1 MAMTRS
7 FLMLTSFLALV
18 AVLGFYIV
26 ISKTE
31 LTVPKMVKIFSK
43 KEDICFHSMEMSPIP
58 IPSPKL
64 TNGELYRKQRA
75 DQIQTRTQLLFSGH
89 TGQIRL
95 LKEKAVWIE
104 VSVQTLPCHTAHLN
118 PL

>member
-31 LTVPKMVKIFSK
+31 PTVPKMVEIFSK
-43 KEDICFHSMEMSPIP
+43 KKDFGFHSMEVRPVIP
-58 IPSPKL
+58 RQNL
-64 TNGELYRKQRA
+64 TNGELYREQRR
-75 DQIQTRTQLLFSGH
+75 I
-89 TGQIRL
+89 
-95 LKEKAVWIE
+95 K
-104 VSVQTLPCHTAHLN
+104 
-118 PL
+118 